1 MALTESQ
8 IMDALRAIRVP
19 QGGDIV
25 TAGMVS
31 GLMVRDGHVGFA
43 IEVDP
48 AQAPVMEPVRK
59 AAEKAIMDLPG
70 ALSATIVLTAHRGA
84 PQTAQRSTG
93 PQRPQAHGHAHG
105 HAHGQAQGQA
115 GGSRLSLPGIKHIIA
130 VASGKGGVGKSTTAV
145 NLALALHTNGLKV
158 GLLDADVYG
167 PSQPRMMGIKGRPT
181 SKDGKVMEPM
191 SNHGIKVMS
200 MGFLIDEETPMIW
213 RGPMVMS
220 AITQLLRDVAWG
232 DLDVLVCD
240 LPPGTG
246 DTQLT
251 MSQNVP
257 LSGAVIVSTPQ
268 DIALLDAKKG
278 LNMFRKV
285 DVPVLGI
292 IENMSYFS
300 CPHCGHRSDIFAHG
314 GARREAERFGVDF
327 LGEIP
332 LDIAIRETSDGGNP
346 IVVSQPQSPHAAAYR
361 GIAERIWTTLSGAQA
376 RQGPRIVIQ

>member
-1 MALTESQ
+1 MAVTETQ
-8 IMDALRAIRVP
+8 ITEALRAIRLP

-25 TAGMVS
+25 SAGMIS
-31 GLMVRDGHVGFA
+31 GLTVRDGHVGFA
-43 IEVDP
+43 IEVNL
-48 AQAPVMEPVRK
+48 AEAPVMEPVRK
-59 AAEKAIMDLPG
+59 AAEKVVMDLPG
-70 ALSATIVLTAHRGA
+70 VLSATVVLTAHRAA
-84 PQTAQRSTG
+84 PQTAQRPSG
-93 PQRPQAHGHAHG
+93 PQRPQVHG
-105 HAHGQAQGQA
+105 HAHGQP
-115 GGSRLSLPGIKHIIA
+115 GGNRLHLPGIKHIIA

-145 NLALALHTNGLKV
+145 NLALALHANGLTV

-167 PSQPRMMGIKGRPT
+167 PSQPRMMGIKGKPT
-181 SKDGKVMEPM
+181 SKDGKIMEPM
-191 SNHGIKVMS
+191 ENHGVKVMS

-300 CPHCGHRSDIFAHG
+300 CPNCGHRSDIFAHG
-314 GARREAERFGVDF
+314 GARLEAERFGVDF

-332 LDIAIRETSDGGNP
+332 LDIAIRETSDSGHP
-346 IVVSQPQSPHAAAYR
+346 IVVSDPASPHAAAYR
-361 GIAERIWTTLSGAQA
+361 DIAQRVWATLSGAQA